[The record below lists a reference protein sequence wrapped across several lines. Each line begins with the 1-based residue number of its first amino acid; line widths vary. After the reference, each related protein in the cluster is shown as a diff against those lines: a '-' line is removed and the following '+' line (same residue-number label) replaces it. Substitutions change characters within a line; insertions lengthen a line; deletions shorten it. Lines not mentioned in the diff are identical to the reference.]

1 MVSLLVLVFT
11 LHHLLSS
18 LPPVLGTMESLQSV
32 LLEGNSLRTLRRQIV
47 AKGTSELLKY
57 LRSRIETCKSFQC
70 PSCSCLFQSCLS
82 RHHHFTLPPL
92 VLSLLFSLLSFHCFL
107 LYTITY
113 SRPILLSCF
122 FCSSFLNPAE
132 PVSST
137 FTSSPAPTPSKYS
150 PFRPTVQHDTR

>member
-1 MVSLLVLVFT
+1 MVSLSVLD
-11 LHHLLSS
+11 LHCCHLLSS

-82 RHHHFTLPPL
+82 RHHHFILPPL
-92 VLSLLFSLLSFHCFL
+92 VLSLRFFTAFFYIQSLPL
-107 LYTITY
+107 LILDPY
-113 SRPILLSCF
+113 SYL
-122 FCSSFLNPAE
+122 
-132 PVSST
+132 VSSVPL
-137 FTSSPAPTPSKYS
+137 S
-150 PFRPTVQHDTR
+150 